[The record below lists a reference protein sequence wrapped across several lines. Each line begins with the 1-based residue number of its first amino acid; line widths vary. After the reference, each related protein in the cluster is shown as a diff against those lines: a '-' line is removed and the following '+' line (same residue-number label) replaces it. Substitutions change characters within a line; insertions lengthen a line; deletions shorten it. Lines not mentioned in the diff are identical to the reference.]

1 MKKSTKIVSI
11 TILIIL
17 MISIFSSVY
26 AATCP
31 TCKGSR
37 IQPHSNMNCPRCGG
51 TGRVSETT
59 RSGTTGR
66 IDTDNFKPGELT
78 GSDYEEAFGMT
89 STIVGALTTVGI
101 VIAVSGIII
110 LGLKYMMG
118 SVEQKADYKKT
129 MVPYLVG
136 CILIFCT
143 STIVSIIYRLASQL

>member
-1 MKKSTKIVSI
+1 MKKSAKIVSI
-11 TILIIL
+11 AILILL
-17 MISIFSSVY
+17 MFSIFSSVY

-31 TCKGSR
+31 ACRGTKL
-37 IQPHSNMNCPRCGG
+37 QPGSNMNCQRCGG
-51 TGRVSETT
+51 TGRVSGAT
-59 RSGTTGR
+59 GT

-78 GSDYEEAFGMT
+78 DSDYEEAFRMT